1 MLIIILYTCH
11 PVGNIFYPYRLAS
24 DDPGFIKK
32 WYSSFCLL
40 VNRALS
46 WWDSIMGGL
55 NKYKLTL
62 GKMHRY
68 SLSHFHSICEGASH
82 SNLIP
87 FFLYQREGE
96 EKKTTSCLILHEY
109 ICSVYIRVGT
119 CVCVCLWVSQSAT
132 YSLILKAEDFFFF
145 AFFPLDLF
153 SNVDVYHLSRPAI
166 HHPPFFVDNPK
177 GSQFAKMWISI
188 YFYLVLLPSLLLTLS
203 LSSVICLFVLWRL
216 RWETAEQHRVAV
228 TG

>member
-1 MLIIILYTCH
+1 MDSVLIIILYTCH

-32 WYSSFCLL
+32 WYSSFCLP

-109 ICSVYIRVGT
+109 ICSVYIRVRT
-119 CVCVCLWVSQSAT
+119 CVCVCEWANLPHTRWYWRQK
-132 YSLILKAEDFFFF
+132 IFFFF
-145 AFFPLDLF
+145 CL
-153 SNVDVYHLSRPAI
+153 LSARFI
-166 HHPPFFVDNPK
+166 F
-177 GSQFAKMWISI
+177 
-188 YFYLVLLPSLLLTLS
+188 
-203 LSSVICLFVLWRL
+203 
-216 RWETAEQHRVAV
+216 
-228 TG
+228 